1 MTVRE
6 LIEIR
11 LTQEERDNFYEELEV
26 VNKLEYLDTEVDNLY
41 DAINEA
47 FNWEDTPQ
55 GHYYWEQ
62 IAESEMYYPPVLV
75 TEPVDI
81 EGKIHIKAFVTQ
93 NDHSYLKWLNSS
105 EKYYFTSTKD
115 LVEAQMIVFTGGE
128 DVSPELYNETPHKT
142 VSSDFNRDEKEVFLF
157 QEASN
162 RNLPLIGICRGAQFL
177 CVMAGGKLVQH
188 MSHPPSHYISD
199 IDGNKIKVT
208 SSHHQMQ
215 LPPKN
220 ASILGFCSI
229 ANSGYVNET
238 TKIEIDLDI
247 ENVYYPEI
255 NALGIQSH
263 PEWQTP
269 SENKY
274 FVNLVEDFLEKKNYF
289 EEGRIITKEEA
300 LKKYEEIKFD
310 GSTEPTKKEDS
321 VYRYAT
327 IAELTKQFKE
337 EGWK

>member
-6 LIEIR
+6 LIEIK

-26 VNKLEYLDTEVDNLY
+26 INKLEYLDTEVEDLHE
-41 DAINEA
+41 AINMA
-47 FNWEDTPQ
+47 FDWEETEQ
-55 GHYYWEQ
+55 GHEYWSN
-62 IAESEMYYPPVLV
+62 IAEDNGPANFYDLFLREEEEV
-75 TEPVDI
+75 T
-81 EGKIHIKAFVTQ
+81 EGKIHIKSFVTQ

-105 EKYYFTSTKD
+105 EKYYFTPTKD

-142 VSSDFNRDEKEVFLF
+142 VSSDFNRDEKEIFLF

-188 MSHPPSHYISD
+188 MSHPPAHYISD
-199 IDGNKIKVT
+199 IDDNKIKVT

-229 ANSGYVNET
+229 AKSGYVNET

-310 GSTEPTKKEDS
+310 GSTKKEDS
-321 VYRYAT
+321 GYRYAT
-327 IAELTKQFKE
+327 IAELTKQFK
-337 EGWK
+337 